1 MSTLVSTP
9 EQGAAGNPFGNAVK
23 VLFSPSQTFRSIAV
37 RPTWWAP
44 IVIVAIL
51 SCLITYTYGRRAGWE
66 TFMRKQIESSPRAAQ
81 LPAEQKER
89 IVQQQAKYAPI
100 FGYVFSIGGPL
111 VAMLVVGGVLLLV
124 FNFGMAAGLTA
135 KQYFAAAAYGWMPE
149 VIKGLLAFPVMF
161 LKEPD
166 MLDIQNLVATNLAAV
181 MDAETT
187 SKWLIR
193 LGTSMDLFNV
203 WNIALISIGIFTM
216 TKGKISF
223 GKALAGVLGLFLVWV
238 LLATGWA
245 AIFS

>member
-1 MSTLVSTP
+1 MATLVSTP
-9 EQGAAGNPFGNAVK
+9 GQEPSGNPFGNAVK
-23 VLFSPSQTFRSIAV
+23 VLVNPSQTFRSIAV

-44 IVIVAIL
+44 IVIVVIL
-51 SCLITYTYGRRAGWE
+51 SCLITYTYGKRAGWE
-66 TFMRKQIESSPRAAQ
+66 GFMRKQIESSSRTAQ
-81 LPAEQKER
+81 MPAEQKER
-89 IVQQQAKYAPI
+89 IIEQQAKYGPI
-100 FGYVFSIGGPL
+100 FGYVFSVVGPL
-111 VAMLVVGGVLLLV
+111 VAMLVVGGVLMLV
-124 FNFGMAAGLTA
+124 FNLGMAAGLTA

-149 VIKGLLAFPVMF
+149 ALKGVLAFPVMF

-187 SKWLIR
+187 SKWLLR
-193 LGTSMDLFNV
+193 LGTSMDLFNI
-203 WNIALISIGIFTM
+203 WNIALISIGISTM

-223 GKALAGVLGLFLVWV
+223 GKALAGVLGLFVVWV

>member
-1 MSTLVSTP
+1 MASLVSTP
-9 EQGAAGNPFGNAVK
+9 EQEPAGNPFGNAVK
-23 VLFSPSQTFRSIAV
+23 VLFSPGQAFRSIAV

-44 IVIVAIL
+44 IVIVMIL
-51 SCLITYTYGRRAGWE
+51 SCLITYTYGKRAGWE
-66 TFMRKQIESSPRAAQ
+66 GFMRKQIESSSRTAQ
-81 LPAEQKER
+81 MPAEQKER
-89 IVQQQAKYAPI
+89 IIEQQAKYAPI
-100 FGYVFSIGGPL
+100 FGYVFSVVGPL
-111 VAMLVVGGVLLLV
+111 AAMLIVGGVLLFV

-135 KQYFAAAAYGWMPE
+135 KQYFAVAAYGWMPE

-187 SKWLIR
+187 SKWLLR
-193 LGTSMDLFNV
+193 LGTSMDLFNI
-203 WNIALISIGIFTM
+203 WNIALISIGISTM

-223 GKALAGVLGLFLVWV
+223 GKALAGVLGLFVVWV